1 MKCLFYIYSL
11 NKGGA
16 ERVLLTLADRFR
28 LEPDMEVV
36 ILTDTR
42 DEREYDCPDSLRRII
57 LSEYMAEGP
66 AGGLTTLRRLV

>member
-42 DEREYDCPDSLRRII
+42 DESESSCPNTWQRDLQVDS
-57 LSEYMAEGP
+57 
-66 AGGLTTLRRLV
+66 